1 MSKLHKHPL
10 IKPGNTL
17 KVCYSAMENSQPCS
31 SLSAAPTV
39 VIDTQIVMEWLVFK
53 DTKAAPLVQ
62 ALETG
67 SIRWIGSPAM
77 LGELRHV
84 LGRGIAAKFAPDLPM
99 IERAF
104 AQYCRTIE
112 MPALPAVRLVCRDP
126 NDQMFIDLAVAEKV
140 LWLISRDRDV
150 LALAKRARAVGLVI
164 VTPEAW
170 AKQQPTP

>member
-1 MSKLHKHPL
+1 MGGLYKRALAR
-10 IKPGNTL
+10 PGNTL
-17 KVCYSAMENSQPCS
+17 KVCCAAMENSHPYS
-31 SLSAAPTV
+31 PLSAALTV

-53 DTKAAPLVQ
+53 DAKVAPLVQ
-62 ALETG
+62 ALEAG

-84 LGRGIAAKFAPDLPM
+84 LWRGIAAKFAPDLPM
-99 IERAF
+99 IEQAF
-104 AQYCRTIE
+104 AQYCQTVE

-126 NDQMFIDLAVAEKV
+126 NDQMFIDLAVTEKV
-140 LWLISRDRDV
+140 RWLISRDRDV

-170 AKQQPTP
+170 AKQQSAP